1 MFVKVYVYEM
11 SAGMVPVSYME
22 GPKMQW
28 RMKSMKKENQLSANC
43 FYGIDKD
50 SIFPWGCCKE

>member
-22 GPKMQW
+22 GPKIHW
-28 RMKSMKKENQLSANC
+28 SMKLMKKEKSVLC
-43 FYGIDKD
+43 
-50 SIFPWGCCKE
+50 